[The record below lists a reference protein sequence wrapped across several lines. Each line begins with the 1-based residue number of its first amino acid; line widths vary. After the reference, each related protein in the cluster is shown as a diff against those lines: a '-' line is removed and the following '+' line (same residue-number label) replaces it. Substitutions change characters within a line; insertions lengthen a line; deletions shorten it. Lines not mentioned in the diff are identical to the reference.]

1 MRPRFAGRFASL
13 SVGLARSALVD
24 SQDVMPVLSK
34 DVPQELLPNPAA
46 DRWADGV
53 WETAPAKVNL
63 FLNVEARRPD
73 GYHELETLMVSLGL
87 HDTLHAQFLPD
98 ESLELVCHDAR
109 NVAGLTAEA
118 RPLELPSGSG
128 NLVFKAA
135 QLLRDETGVRQ
146 GARLEL
152 WKRIPV
158 AAGLAGGST
167 DAAAALRGLNRVW
180 NLGLSLADL
189 RELGARLGSDIPFFL
204 SGSPAAICRGR
215 GERITPLDLPVGL
228 ALVLVKP
235 AAGLSTPQVFRHCRP
250 EGHRPGVE
258 QLVADLRRGSLA
270 AVAARLHNT
279 LQPAAE
285 TVSPDVVRLREAFS
299 ELSAAGHLMS
309 GSGSC
314 YFGLCRNLGEARRLA
329 GRLAS
334 RRLGSVFVT
343 TVARGGTV
351 A

>member
-1 MRPRFAGRFASL
+1 
-13 SVGLARSALVD
+13 
-24 SQDVMPVLSK
+24 
-34 DVPQELLPNPAA
+34 
-46 DRWADGV
+46 
-53 WETAPAKVNL
+53 VNL

-87 HDTLHAQFLPD
+87 HDTLRVQSLPG
-98 ESLELVCHDAR
+98 ENIELVCHDAR
-109 NVAGLTAEA
+109 PSAGLSGEA
-118 RPLELPSGSG
+118 RPLELPAGPG
-128 NLVFKAA
+128 NLVWKAA

-180 NLGLSLADL
+180 RLGLSLAEL

-204 SGSPAAICRGR
+204 SGRPAAICRGR
-215 GERITPLDLPVGL
+215 GELITPLDLPVGL

-235 AAGLSTPQVFRHCRP
+235 AVGLSTPQVFRHCRP
-250 EGHRPGVE
+250 EGPRPGVE
-258 QLVADLRRGSLA
+258 RVVADLRRGCLA
-270 AVAARLHNT
+270 AVASRLHNT

-285 TVSPDVVRLREAFS
+285 SVSPEVVRLREAFS

-343 TVARGGTV
+343 SIACGGNS

>member
-1 MRPRFAGRFASL
+1 MT
-13 SVGLARSALVD
+13 RSALVD

-34 DVPQELLPNPAA
+34 DVPQEELSSPTA
-46 DRWADGV
+46 DRWSDVV

-63 FLNVEARRPD
+63 FLNVESRRAD

-87 HDTLHAQFLPD
+87 RDTLRIQSLPG
-98 ESLELVCHDAR
+98 EELEFVCHDAR
-109 NVAGLTAEA
+109 GVAGLATGA
-118 RPLELPSGSG
+118 RPLDLPPGPG
-128 NLVFKAA
+128 NLVWKAA
-135 QLLRDETGVRQ
+135 QLLRDQTGVQR

-167 DAAAALRGLNRVW
+167 DAAAALRGLNRAW
-180 NLGLSLADL
+180 NLGLSLAEL

-204 SGSPAAICRGR
+204 AGRPAAICRGR
-215 GERITPLDLPVGL
+215 GELITPLDLPLGL

-235 AAGLSTPQVFRHCRP
+235 TEGLSTPQVFRHCRP
-250 EGHRPGVE
+250 EGRRPGVA
-258 QLVADLRRGSLA
+258 QLVADLRRGCLA
-270 AVAARLHNT
+270 AAASQLHNT

-285 TVSPDVVRLREAFS
+285 SVSVDVVRLREAFGK
-299 ELSAAGHLMS
+299 LSAAGHLMS

-329 GRLAS
+329 GRLVA

-343 TVARGGTV
+343 SVASGVR
-351 A
+351 AA